1 MASVDFFT
9 GFTYKW
15 AQTGAVFDWQDDQYK
30 LGWATIG
37 STPPTVEQFNRV
49 LQVSD
54 EKSNWL
60 YGQLKTVADAKSVTL
75 SAGSLTGLQQVLA
88 AYTPDATETV
98 KGIAAIATNTEVGA
112 ATNDTKFVT
121 PLKLGNFFTSR
132 FIQATEAALGVLK
145 LATQAQTNAGTDDT
159 TAVTPKKLR
168 FGFAASFGPS
178 GYLTLPTWMGGLIF
192 QWGIGTISLT
202 TTSGIYYTGN
212 VTLNLPIPF
221 SATPYF
227 CLPTI
232 QKTPNALN
240 TISSNGF
247 SSTQV
252 QFSGCTSNESP
263 QTPSIYYFAVGK

>member
-88 AYTPDATETV
+88 AYTPDATETI
-98 KGIAAIATNTEVGA
+98 KGIAAIATNAEVNA
-112 ATNDTKFVT
+112 ATNDTKFIT
-121 PLKLGNFFTSR
+121 PLKLANSFAAR
-132 FIQATEAALGVLK
+132 IVQATESVLGILK
-145 LATQAQTNAGTDDT
+145 IATQAQTNAGTDDT

-168 FGFAASFGPS
+168 FGVSMSLLQNGYIALPS
-178 GYLTLPTWMGGLIF
+178 WLGGIIF
-192 QWGIGTISLT
+192 QWGVSAFDGSTQL
-202 TTSGIYYTGN
+202 Y
-212 VTLNLPIPF
+212 PIPF
-221 SATPYF
+221 
-227 CLPTI
+227 
-232 QKTPNALN
+232 PNAVFVVLTGQGN
-240 TISSNGF
+240 YNIDSAVPNRVVAVSAVSPTLTGF
-247 SSTQV
+247 TGR
-252 QFSGCTSNESP
+252 SGTSL
-263 QTPSIYYFAVGK
+263 PSQGSFFAIGR